1 MAVSLR
7 REKLEEHKEH
17 GQQYNYRVIFR
28 TSEVHTSCIL
38 KFLFFWGSAYLFL
51 SNLTHSLAYSVFV
64 AVSYGARMVN
74 ITNLQFTSNTTSKQ
88 NLL

>member
-28 TSEVHTSCIL
+28 TSEVNRDRIHNNNTFINTIIIIIIL
-38 KFLFFWGSAYLFL
+38 HL
-51 SNLTHSLAYSVFV
+51 
-64 AVSYGARMVN
+64 
-74 ITNLQFTSNTTSKQ
+74 
-88 NLL
+88 